1 MFLRKGIFIDKAACG
16 AGLLVDKLIVVQ
28 RYEKTMNNLFLVDEI
43 KTNNCET
50 QNLLYKM
57 VLLYKKASNQPEDIM
72 KILMIEDNVSVCTM
86 TEMFFFKEGFE
97 AEFVHDGLEGYQ
109 RFTEENWDLIIL
121 DIMLPSMD
129 GVTICRKIRETST
142 VPIIMLTAK
151 DTESDQVIGFEMGAD
166 DYVTKPFSPLTLVA
180 RIKAVIRRYQA
191 TGKAVIDEDMI
202 ESEYFTINKKTREV
216 FLNGEPIENLTPK
229 EFDLLYYLVQN
240 PRQVFSREQLLEHV
254 WGYQF
259 YGDERTVDVHI
270 KRLRKKLGSEDKP
283 FLYTVWGVGYKFDED

>member
-1 MFLRKGIFIDKAACG
+1 MFLRIGIFIDKTACE
-16 AGLLVDKLIVVQ
+16 AGPLVDKFIVVQ
-28 RYEKTMNNLFLVDEI
+28 RYEKNMNNLFLVDEI

-50 QNLLYKM
+50 QNSLYKM
-57 VLLYKKASNQPEDIM
+57 VLLYRKASKQAEDPM

-109 RFTEENWDLIIL
+109 RFAEENWDLVIL

-142 VPIIMLTAK
+142 VPIIMLTAR

-180 RIKAVIRRYQA
+180 RIKAVNRRYQA
-191 TGKAVIDEDMI
+191 TGKAAAEEDTI
-202 ESEYFTINKKTREV
+202 ESECFKINKKTREV
-216 FLNGEPIENLTPK
+216 FLNGEPVVNLTPK

-240 PRQVFSREQLLEHV
+240 PRQVFSREQLLEQV

-270 KRLRKKLGSEDKP
+270 KRLRKKLASEDRP